1 MMQYRIYTKKKK
13 TSNLVALSKLVPIT
27 EYRHV
32 VCMELMYENEE
43 LKKNLEQAQNAQGK
57 LADQMI
63 AMVDKVQ
70 LESYII

>member
-1 MMQYRIYTKKKK
+1 MD
-13 TSNLVALSKLVPIT
+13 
-27 EYRHV
+27 RHV

-63 AMVDKVQ
+63 AIVDKVQ